1 MRIGLICTIAIAAVA
16 LACSSDRSYAPPGTV
31 LTDAQVSAD
40 VASSAGIAVASSID
54 DQAQYLDH
62 AGISAAVNTPSAP
75 GLSGGTPASIPG
87 STSAPSGTKPV
98 CDYSAATGRWTCAPF
113 VNAHGLTVLWSYAYS
128 DAVGKPMEKYDALA
142 TEKIDYRSQLS
153 GPVGNGT
160 SFVGVTHR
168 TSEQTSSGLA
178 GRETTRV
185 WNGVGV
191 SGDTVSYHDA
201 SGGSRRYAGIEIDSV
216 KAVTYR
222 QPRTLGSY
230 PLSGQL
236 VRVAR
241 YTVTAAGKSNET
253 RSVSRTVVTTF
264 DGSADVSIRLGSMSC
279 TLHLATRKVDGCV
292 G

>member
-1 MRIGLICTIAIAAVA
+1 MRTGLICTIAILAVA
-16 LACSSDRSYAPPGTV
+16 LGCSSDRSYAPPGTV

-40 VASSAGIAVASSID
+40 VASSAGLAVASSID
-54 DQAQYLDH
+54 DQAHYLDH
-62 AGISAAVNTPSAP
+62 AGISAGVSTFSTPSP
-75 GLSGGTPASIPG
+75 SGGTPA
-87 STSAPSGTKPV
+87 TDGTKPL
-98 CDYSAATGRWTCAPF
+98 CNYSAAAGRWTCAPF
-113 VNAHGLTVLWSYAYS
+113 VNGRGLTVLWSYAYS
-128 DAVGKPMEKYDALA
+128 DAAGKPMEKYDALA

-153 GPVGNGT
+153 GPVGDGT

-168 TSEQTSSGLA
+168 TSEQTSSGLT
-178 GRETTRV
+178 GKETTRV

-201 SGGSRRYAGIEIDSV
+201 SGGSRRYAGVEIDSI
-216 KAVTYR
+216 KAVTYS
-222 QPRTLGSY
+222 QPRTVGSY

-241 YTVTAAGKSNET
+241 YTVTASGKSTET

-264 DGSADVSIRLGSMSC
+264 DGSADVPIRLGSMSC
-279 TLHLATRKVDGCV
+279 TLHLATRKVDGCA